1 MGISDDRLKELAQ
14 QMAAAMGL
22 PPSKQEQRPVPGR
35 KPHLR
40 IVGNASEPRGM
51 DAATRDSH
59 LRMIRHH
66 RRAWG
71 QAMQVLIDQACFGL
85 DSMEQLLDDDLRNL
99 LRDVER
105 GIDCLR
111 EDVSFEDAGLLRGR
125 YG

>member
-22 PPSKQEQRPVPGR
+22 PPQRQEQRPVPGKR
-35 KPHLR
+35 PYLR
-40 IVGNASEPRGM
+40 LVGPTSVPRRM

-71 QAMQVLIDQACFGL
+71 LAIQVLIDQACFGL
-85 DSMEQLLDDDLRNL
+85 DSMEQLTDEDLRAL
-99 LRDVER
+99 LQDIER

-125 YG
+125 YR

>member
-1 MGISDDRLKELAQ
+1 
-14 QMAAAMGL
+14 
-22 PPSKQEQRPVPGR
+22 
-35 KPHLR
+35 
-40 IVGNASEPRGM
+40 M